1 MAMLR
6 VTVLVEVAPVVLG
19 TDLTVRTLL
28 NSGSNIGNTLFVL
41 EALLSRMELVFFLNL
56 VTYLSFGLLLFD
68 LLRLAAL
75 LRFFDV
81 GLQGFVNITHYSKQK
96 EGVIVFAKHAAV
108 LG

>member
-1 MAMLR
+1 MQ
-6 VTVLVEVAPVVLG
+6 
-19 TDLTVRTLL
+19 VRFHTILHLEHYEDTL
-28 NSGSNIGNTLFVL
+28 
-41 EALLSRMELVFFLNL
+41 
-56 VTYLSFGLLLFD
+56 LLLFD